1 MSYFIFHR
9 KRGGDD
15 PLKIRGVSE
24 PRHYIT
30 PYFHKSV
37 VYHGNTFSSQE
48 TLARYL
54 ALKGMDIAGVD
65 DVFLPKFVDG
75 GEWSDAE
82 VAAGALEKKSVRRKL
97 GLE

>member
-1 MSYFIFHR
+1 
-9 KRGGDD
+9 
-15 PLKIRGVSE
+15 
-24 PRHYIT
+24 
-30 PYFHKSV
+30 
-37 VYHGNTFSSQE
+37 
-48 TLARYL
+48 LARYL